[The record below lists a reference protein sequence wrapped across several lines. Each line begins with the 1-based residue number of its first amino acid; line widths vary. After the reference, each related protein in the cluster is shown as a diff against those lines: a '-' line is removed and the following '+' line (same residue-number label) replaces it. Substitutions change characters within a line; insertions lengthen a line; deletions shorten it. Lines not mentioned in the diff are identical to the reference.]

1 MYFNTQPKI
10 EYDLKPQ
17 SFPFSSSDF
26 TIANNFFRRV
36 SVDED
41 AFGYIGYFNKFA
53 VPNNVRIETLAEG
66 IYGDAQYDWIIAI
79 SNNITNV
86 YTDWPLSENALQ
98 VWAEEKYG
106 SQIYS
111 DIRYYEITE
120 DVKNDAG
127 TIFLKKG
134 QKVDKTFYDGNFQ
147 YNSQDVNNTIITVA
161 GNTISKGIS
170 IFEDETRINEAKR
183 EIYILK
189 SEYLYEFV
197 QDLKK
202 QSTYKKCSAYVN
214 NKLKKTLV

>member
-214 NKLKKTLV
+214 KKLKRTLV